1 MLIKTPFQDKCKGG
15 RIKMNDLIE
24 KAKKVKEASKKL
36 MNLSE
41 NEKNRALS
49 CISQK
54 ILEKMDFILQENQK
68 DMENAVSKGIKGAL
82 LDRLK
87 LTEDRIKQICKGIED
102 VIKLPDP
109 VGEVISMW
117 KRPNGLVIGQKRVPI
132 GAIGIIYEARPNVT
146 VDAAV
151 LCLKAG
157 NSVLLRGGSEA
168 INSNVALVKVMK
180 EGLLEAG
187 IEEGSIEIVEDTS
200 RETAIAMMKLNE
212 YLDLLIPRGG
222 ANLIKTV
229 VQNATVPVIETGVGN
244 CHVFVDESA
253 DFEMAKAIV
262 INAKTQRPGVCNAA
276 EKLLV
281 HKNIA
286 ESFLP
291 MIVKELMAKGV
302 EIRGCSKTVEICKK
316 NGIEVKEAT
325 EDDWYTEYLDL
336 I

>member
-1 MLIKTPFQDKCKGG
+1 M
-15 RIKMNDLIE
+15 
-24 KAKKVKEASKKL
+24 
-36 MNLSE
+36 
-41 NEKNRALS
+41 
-49 CISQK
+49 
-54 ILEKMDFILQENQK
+54 
-68 DMENAVSKGIKGAL
+68 
-82 LDRLK
+82 
-87 LTEDRIKQICKGIED
+87 
-102 VIKLPDP
+102 
-109 VGEVISMW
+109 
-117 KRPNGLVIGQKRVPI
+117 PI

-168 INSNVALVKVMK
+168 INSNVALVKTMK
-180 EGLLEAG
+180 EGLIEAG
-187 IEEGSIEIVEDTS
+187 IDEGSIEIVEDTS
-200 RETAIAMMKLNE
+200 RETAVAMMKLNE

-253 DFEMAKAIV
+253 DFEMAEKIV

-291 MIVKELMAKGV
+291 MIVKKLMTKGV
-302 EIRGCSKTVEICKK
+302 EIRGCSKTVEICKQ

-336 I
+336 IIGVKVVDSIDAAIEHINKYGSKHSEAIVTRDYFNAQKFLDFVDAAACYVNASTRFTDGFEFGFGAEIGISTQKLHARGPMGLKELTTIKYIILGSGQVRE